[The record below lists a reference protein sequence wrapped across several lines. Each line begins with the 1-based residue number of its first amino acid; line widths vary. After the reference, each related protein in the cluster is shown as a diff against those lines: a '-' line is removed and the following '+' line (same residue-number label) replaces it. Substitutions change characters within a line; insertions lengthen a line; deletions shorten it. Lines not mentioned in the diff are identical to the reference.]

1 MSLLLLLRPLGA
13 PPAPSPP
20 VIISFNP
27 ISGPIGQVVVVTG
40 SNFTGAT
47 DVTFNGVSAITFT
60 VDADSQITVTVPAG
74 ATTGKIAVTT
84 AIGTGTSTDDFT
96 ITAAVA
102 SGPSAG
108 GGVRKRREIRVRFAD
123 IENRK
128 STAEFLKEQL
138 RKHQVELPEHY
149 TPQLKEK
156 IEEKLD
162 RDLIEVQALDGEAKK
177 AKITS
182 INNALLTLLLISYDS

>member
-1 MSLLLLLRPLGA
+1 MSLLLLLRPLGPAGA
-13 PPAPSPP
+13 PQPPS
-20 VIISFNP
+20 IISFVP
-27 ISGPIGQVVVVTG
+27 ISGPIGTVVVVTG

-60 VDADSQITVTVPAG
+60 VDADSQITVTVPVG

-96 ITAAVA
+96 ITAAIA
-102 SGPSAG
+102 PSAG

-138 RKHQVELPEHY
+138 RKHQVEIPDY
-149 TPQLKEK
+149 KPQLKAEVEK
-156 IEEKLD
+156 RLD
-162 RDLIEVQALDGEAKK
+162 QDLIEVQALDGEAKK
-177 AKITS
+177 AKIIS
-182 INNALLTLLLISYDS
+182 INNAILTLLLISYDP

>member
-1 MSLLLLLRPLGA
+1 MSLLLLLRPLGT
-13 PPAPSPP
+13 PPQPSPP
-20 VIISFNP
+20 VVVSFNP

-40 SNFTGAT
+40 TSFTGAT
-47 DVTFNGVSAITFT
+47 DVTFNGVSAVTFT
-60 VDADSQITVTVPAG
+60 VDADSQITVTVPVG
-74 ATTGKIAVTT
+74 ATTGKISVTT
-84 AIGTGTSTDDFT
+84 PIGTGTSTDDFT

-102 SGPSAG
+102 AATAG

-138 RKHQVELPEHY
+138 RKHQVEIPDY

-177 AKITS
+177 AKIAS
-182 INNALLTLLLISYDS
+182 INNAILTLLLISYDT